1 MATTHSHD
9 HDEFLGNDL
18 PPPAYELTDT
28 ELDRKIADAAQRSL
42 SLQQEQL
49 QRPALPPLDED
60 GFPIWSEDLFKY
72 NEAQRQ
78 REDET
83 RSAKLRSEYT
93 YTGTQPSGSSG
104 STSTSPP
111 SRAPVTNEFSSKQ
124 KENKWWFDS
133 SSQVIA
139 QDEDEDGGRVNVG
152 RPPSMSAQ
160 TQNVGSRPPPIQVQ
174 VGPRPHDILAQP
186 QSPTSDVDE
195 DEVLAGGDPS
205 LGRAPT
211 YYPMGQTHPGHA
223 QRLER
228 HSTRGSVSSIR
239 TMLPAFTP
247 EPESLEGPAYEEV
260 PPRVAPQPQRQSGQ
274 WAPLNVRPQVQE
286 RVSRASVVPYAS
298 ESPPP
303 PPPVPTSVP
312 TPAPPPPVSAPR
324 PPVSAPPPH
333 RATAPNAYIPPAPPA
348 ATSYTPAGYNPPMA
362 ALRQSG
368 FDPSVAYRPA
378 QTHRYTLTG
387 RVGGDE
393 GILEAQKA
401 LRESGAGAFY
411 KYVGQSG
418 FDPSVAYRPAQT
430 HRYTLTGRV
439 GGDEGILEAQKALRE
454 SGAGAFYNN
463 AVAATMQRSPAFQ
476 APAPP
481 PPRVVDDDGASVFSG
496 RSAGRQSV
504 GSGGARMSVYAPND
518 PTPNRMSYVPP
529 LPTGGPA
536 YQPMG
541 GPMYPPPPAPA
552 PGMFNAPPPPGA
564 YQPNHG
570 PPSRPLPGAPG
581 FVQPNAGGHMHPP
594 NGFVAPPPPPGVAAH
609 PGKKIGKLYK
619 RL

>member
-124 KENKWWFDS
+124 KDNKWWFDS

-139 QDEDEDGGRVNVG
+139 QDEDESEDGGRVNVG

-211 YYPMGQTHPGHA
+211 YYPMGQTHPGHV

-260 PPRVAPQPQRQSGQ
+260 VQVPPRVAPQPQRQSGQ

-286 RVSRASVVPYAS
+286 RVSRASMVPYAS

-303 PPPVPTSVP
+303 PVPASVP

-333 RATAPNAYIPPAPPA
+333 RSTAPNAYTPPAPPA

-362 ALRQSG
+362 ALR
-368 FDPSVAYRPA
+368 
-378 QTHRYTLTG
+378 
-387 RVGGDE
+387 
-393 GILEAQKA
+393 
-401 LRESGAGAFY
+401 
-411 KYVGQSG
+411 QSG

-481 PPRVVDDDGASVFSG
+481 PPRVIDDDGASVFSG

-536 YQPMG
+536 YQPVG
-541 GPMYPPPPAPA
+541 GPMYPPPPAPG

>member
-9 HDEFLGNDL
+9 HDELLGNDL

-42 SLQQEQL
+42 SLQQEQI

-72 NEAQRQ
+72 NETQRQ
-78 REDET
+78 LEDET

-93 YTGTQPSGSSG
+93 HTGTQPSGSSG

-111 SRAPVTNEFSSKQ
+111 SRAPVTNEFNSK

-139 QDEDEDGGRVNVG
+139 QDEDEDGGRVNAG
-152 RPPSMSAQ
+152 RPPSMSPQ
-160 TQNVGSRPPPIQVQ
+160 TQNAGSRPPPIQVQ

-195 DEVLAGGDPS
+195 DEALAAGDPS

-260 PPRVAPQPQRQSGQ
+260 AQVPPRSAPQPQRQSGQ

-286 RVSRASVVPYAS
+286 RVSRASMVPYAS
-298 ESPPP
+298 VSP
-303 PPPVPTSVP
+303 PPPVPASVLA
-312 TPAPPPPVSAPR
+312 PAPPPPVSAPR

-333 RATAPNAYIPPAPPA
+333 RSTAPNMYTLPAPPA
-348 ATSYTPAGYNPPMA
+348 ATSYMPTGYNPPVA
-362 ALRQSG
+362 PLRPTG

-378 QTHRYTLTG
+378 QTHRYTLAG

-393 GILEAQKA
+393 GMLEAQKV
-401 LRESGAGAFY
+401 LREG
-411 KYVGQSG
+411 
-418 FDPSVAYRPAQT
+418 
-430 HRYTLTGRV
+430 
-439 GGDEGILEAQKALRE
+439 
-454 SGAGAFYNN
+454 GAGAFYNN

-476 APAPP
+476 SPAPAPP
-481 PPRVVDDDGASVFSG
+481 RVIDDDGASVFSG

-504 GSGGARMSVYAPND
+504 GSGGARMSVYASND
-518 PTPNRMSYVPP
+518 PTPNRMSYVLP

-541 GPMYPPPPAPA
+541 SPAYQPMGGPPYQPPPAPA
-552 PGMFNAPPPPGA
+552 RECA
-564 YQPNHG
+564 YQPSHG
-570 PPSRPLPGAPG
+570 AFSRPLPGAPG
-581 FVQPNAGGHMHPP
+581 FAQPNMGVHMHTP
-594 NGFVAPPPPPGVAAH
+594 NGFVAPPPPQGVAAH
-609 PGKKIGKLYK
+609 SGKKPGKLYK